1 MRTPTEDNPLRVVEL
16 FSGIGAQA
24 MALKL
29 QGIPYRVVGTSEI
42 DSHAMTSYEAIHGPV
57 NQLGDITKLEH
68 LPECDLV
75 TYSFPCLTGDMPVLT
90 SKGYRHI
97 RDIEPGD
104 CVYSQDGRY
113 HRVLASGCTGTHPT
127 YRLKVEGHDEIRCTK
142 DHLFWCNHNVMP
154 DDWATCSSLKEGSRI
169 AVVDGVAEG
178 EASTSLSTVVY
189 MKPTNYSENVY
200 DLTVEGTSTFVVN
213 GVLTHNCQ
221 DLSIAGYQRGM
232 VKGSGTRSA
241 LLWEVGRLLEDAVD
255 NGHAP
260 DCLLMENVYAILN
273 KKNIESFEQWIKFLD
288 DLGYTSSYEVL
299 NATYFGVPQNRK
311 RCFMVSA
318 HDGRKFIFPR
328 GEPTTKRLKDVLEE
342 DVPESFYLS
351 DEKIALYEAHKKRHD
366 AQGHGLGWQPR
377 TPEDEGRALTAL
389 PSRHSQNF
397 LITQGSMAEWRAEHE
412 TDGSDP
418 GDVPAEPSIELAG
431 NLPTTNY
438 DMMNRVYGTEGV
450 APTLRTMATGGGQMP
465 KIEVSGQ
472 TEPKSVIAGYVP
484 ETFDQGKRVYDTD
497 GVSPCVVSCNGGN
510 RMPKIEVKGIV
521 ADEPS
526 VKYAGKLDVKF
537 EQDSRVHDVE
547 GVAPTIRAS
556 KGQCHSPMI
565 EESTE
570 DDTTQD
576 IVTVSGKDSGII
588 IAGKLKDSFAQDS
601 RVHDVN
607 GASPT
612 IMSTRPTHPPMIL
625 DGEGGDSDE

>member
-127 YRLKVEGHDEIRCTK
+127 YRLKVEGHDEIRCTR

-299 NATYFGVPQNRK
+299 NATY
-311 RCFMVSA
+311 
-318 HDGRKFIFPR
+318 
-328 GEPTTKRLKDVLEE
+328 E
-342 DVPESFYLS
+342 VPESFYLS

-438 DMMNRVYGTEGV
+438 EMMNRVYGTEGV

-472 TEPKSVIAGYVP
+472 NEPKSVIAGYVP
-484 ETFDQGKRVYDTD
+484 GTFDQGKRVYDTD

-537 EQDSRVHDVE
+537 DQDSRVHDVE